1 MRMMPSPGTKSVR
14 RARTVLH
21 HLPRIAVAAV
31 FALPLVWVLS
41 ASLRAPNQPPP
52 RTIEWIP
59 DPIAWS
65 NYSRLFEFV
74 PLGTYVANSL
84 LVVTV
89 AVPLTV
95 IIGSWAG
102 FAMAQMAGRT
112 RQRLVVLAIMLLM
125 IPVTALWLTRFIIFR
140 HLGLVDTAGALI
152 APALM
157 GTSPLFILLYYWT
170 FRRIPSEVF
179 AAARLDGAGLLQLW
193 AAIAMPLAWPTT
205 AAVSVLTFALFWSD
219 FISPLIYLKT
229 ESNYTLPVGVQVLQQ
244 MDSTNWPFLMAG
256 AVVMT
261 GPILVMFLMVQRY
274 FWPDA
279 SRHM

>member
-1 MRMMPSPGTKSVR
+1 MPSPAAKAFR
-14 RARTVLH
+14 LALAALH

-31 FALPLVWVLS
+31 FVLPLVWVLS

-65 NYSRLFEFV
+65 NYLKVFDLV

-84 LVVTV
+84 LVVAV

-95 IIGSWAG
+95 VTASWAG
-102 FAMAQMAGRT
+102 FAMAQMGSRT
-112 RQRLVVLAIMLLM
+112 RRRLVVLAIMLLM
-125 IPVTALWLTRFIIFR
+125 VPITALWLTRFVIFR
-140 HLGLVDTAGALI
+140 HLGLIDTAGALI
-152 APALM
+152 APAIM
-157 GTSPLFILLYYWT
+157 GTSPLFILLFYWT

-193 AAIAMPLAWPTT
+193 ATIAMPLAWPTT
-205 AAVSVLTFALFWSD
+205 AAVAVLTFALFWSD

-229 ESNYTLPVGVQVLQQ
+229 EANYTLPVGVQILQQ
-244 MDSTNWPFLMAG
+244 MDSTNWPLLMAS
-256 AVVMT
+256 AVLMT
-261 GPILVMFLMVQRY
+261 GPILLMFLFVQRY
-274 FWPDA
+274 FWPLAD
-279 SRHM
+279 RRT